1 MEEFSS
7 PDAARATGRQSAGF
21 VADAGAED
29 EEHPTRGII
38 KAPIVQTR
46 LSIIVDS
53 CVLSGVTQALTD
65 AGAHADIRRLDEL
78 GHASTEHAWM
88 WALSPNQG
96 RTLKDLEFVEA
107 VRIRLG
113 AGGPLEPV
121 QCAACG
127 RAVLDSAGAHASCC
141 ALGEATRG
149 HDAVRDVI
157 YDFSVAADTLT
168 EREPRGL
175 VPSQPELRPADALSP
190 AVIPG
195 RLAAQDV
202 GVTSPECDVSPE
214 SW

>member
-1 MEEFSS
+1 MTISEGSDTAAARFRDFAAGRRPQHADMEEFST

-88 WALSPNQG
+88 WALSPNWA
-96 RTLKDLEFVEA
+96 RTLKDVEFVEA

-113 AGGPLEPV
+113 AGGPWSLYNV
-121 QCAACG
+121 Q
-127 RAVLDSAGAHASCC
+127 RAVGAFLIQ
-141 ALGEATRG
+141 LGPMHLAVHLERRLVVMTPYAT
-149 HDAVRDVI
+149 
-157 YDFSVAADTLT
+157 
-168 EREPRGL
+168 
-175 VPSQPELRPADALSP
+175 
-190 AVIPG
+190 
-195 RLAAQDV
+195 
-202 GVTSPECDVSPE
+202 
-214 SW
+214 